1 MNRFFDAVG
10 EPIEK
15 HGGEILKFIGDGL
28 LAIFPMDRKE
38 ACMDLIAAVREGY
51 QAASRLWL
59 QDDHV
64 RFGLG
69 IHLGAVN
76 YGNIGS
82 RHRIDFT
89 VIGSAVNRAFK
100 LEALTKRLRRPA
112 LLSQEFVDTAGCHA
126 QTERLGSHM
135 VDGIATSIEVY
146 ALRLESPG
154 SGVTFG

>member
-1 MNRFFDAVG
+1 MNSFFNAVG

-69 IHLGAVN
+69 IHLGAS
-76 YGNIGS
+76 I
-82 RHRIDFT
+82 T
-89 VIGSAVNRAFK
+89 
-100 LEALTKRLRRPA
+100 
-112 LLSQEFVDTAGCHA
+112 
-126 QTERLGSHM
+126 
-135 VDGIATSIEVY
+135 ATSVQDTV
-146 ALRLESPG
+146 S
-154 SGVTFG
+154 T

>member
-1 MNRFFDAVG
+1 MNSFFDAVG
-10 EPIEK
+10 EPIGK

-76 YGNIGS
+76 CGNIGS
-82 RHRIDFT
+82 RHRLDFT
-89 VIGSAVNRAFK
+89 VIGSAINRASSSRHSPNACAVPHFSHK
-100 LEALTKRLRRPA
+100 SSWTQQGAMRKPNASGLIRWTASQPRSRCMPCALKVRA
-112 LLSQEFVDTAGCHA
+112 AA
-126 QTERLGSHM
+126 
-135 VDGIATSIEVY
+135 
-146 ALRLESPG
+146 
-154 SGVTFG
+154 